1 MKKYWMGALL
11 LLISMPAWAILPYA
25 ATPAEQA
32 MCQAR
37 VYSRLG
43 ERNQNTMHM
52 HHYCDG
58 LRFLDRAY
66 ASMGKKQ
73 DMGHYLNESINNF
86 DYVLKATQE
95 DYVMRG
101 EVHVGKARALK
112 LAGKKSEAAAEYI
125 KALRYDPN
133 SSAIHLTLADFYQE
147 AGNKPK
153 ALEMVTEGL
162 RRNPDSKGLKRRYT
176 ELGGK
181 LPYPEAVAKTMPAE
195 MTKDEGKPEVKSEAA
210 SLSEEATSQAAADTK
225 PTEPTV
231 PAPQIEPPKIGSP
244 KNPYCR
250 FCTDLDDHDKRAPS
264 PGTTTPAR

>member
-1 MKKYWMGALL
+1 MKKYWIGVLL
-11 LLISMPAWAILPYA
+11 LTSMPAWAILPYV

-37 VYSRLG
+37 VYSRVDRRDPKRG
-43 ERNQNTMHM
+43 GHM

-58 LRFLDRAY
+58 LRFIDRAY
-66 ASMGKKQ
+66 AAMGNKQ
-73 DMGHYLNESINNF
+73 DMKHYLSESINNF
-86 DYVLKATQE
+86 DYVLTHTPE

-112 LAGKKSEAAAEYI
+112 LMGKHGESMVELT
-125 KALRYDPN
+125 KALRYTPDSP
-133 SSAIHLTLADFYQE
+133 AIYQALADYHQE
-147 AGNKPK
+147 TGNKPK

-181 LPYPEAVAKTMPAE
+181 LPYPEAATKTMPAE
-195 MTKDEGKPEVKSEAA
+195 VTGAAPPSGEATAQTADAPSEQIKLKTEGKAEAEPVSA
-210 SLSEEATSQAAADTK
+210 QTTPAEPVAA
-225 PTEPTV
+225 
-231 PAPQIEPPKIGSP
+231 PKIGSP

-250 FCTDLDDHDKRAPS
+250 FCTD
-264 PGTTTPAR
+264 